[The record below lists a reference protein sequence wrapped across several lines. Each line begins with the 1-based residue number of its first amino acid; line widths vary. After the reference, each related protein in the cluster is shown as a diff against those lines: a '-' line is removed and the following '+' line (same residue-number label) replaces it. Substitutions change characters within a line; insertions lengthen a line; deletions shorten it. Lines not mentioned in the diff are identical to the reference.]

1 MPARARRS
9 AARRRKGADMPEE
22 TIEAAQDAQE
32 PPAVDWQAKYE
43 QAVAQSR
50 KWEER
55 SKANADKAKAYD
67 ALVQQQA
74 DAQALAVTAES
85 IEQIKD
91 PPARILD
98 AGERQKYAAICR
110 VSLSCCVWS
119 CWAAPGDAFTRPL
132 RRGDPTA
139 NCCSLCGTSIW
150 RASAHR

>member
-1 MPARARRS
+1 
-9 AARRRKGADMPEE
+9 MPEE
-22 TIEAAQDAQE
+22 TIEAAESAQE
-32 PPAVDWQAKYE
+32 TPAPPAVDWQAKYE

-67 ALVQQQA
+67 ALARQQA

-98 AGERQKYAAICR
+98 VGERQKYAAICR
-110 VSLSCCVWS
+110 VSPSCCVWS